1 MHDLLISGGTVHD
14 GLGSPGVTAD
24 VAITGDRVVAI
35 GRDLGAARRTIDATG
50 LEVTPGFIDAHS
62 HSDGVPFMDEPQP
75 FKLLQGVTTEIVGNC
90 GFSLAPLNEG
100 AAEHAREAWGELY
113 PGFEA
118 EPMTFADFI
127 ERAEAAG
134 PTNNLAALV
143 GHGTLRLCANGT
155 ARDAGPEAIAQMQAL
170 AEEAMEAGACG
181 LSSGLIY
188 VPGTYSDTDELAA
201 VATVAGRWGRPYTT
215 HMRNEADRVVNAI
228 EEAVE
233 IGRRGGCRV
242 QISHCK
248 VSGTPNWGRGEDLL
262 EAIRRGRVAG
272 VDVRGDQYPYTA
284 GSTFLAALLPPEALE
299 GGFDRIRAAAGDASA
314 RAQLL
319 ETFEPSSLWE
329 PAAPGRTTIVSHADR
344 SVIGRTLAEVA
355 AERQKDPF
363 EMLCGLVAEDP
374 SSHIVIHL
382 MDEADVTT
390 IMRDPL
396 VSIGSDN
403 GPPIG
408 MQHPRTWGTFPWLLG
423 EYVRRRGAISFEE
436 AVRKMTSANAQQFSL
451 SHRGVLQ
458 PGAIADLV
466 VLDAGAVDHPGTYDK
481 PDVEPVGID
490 YVMLGGEVVI
500 DGGAF
505 NGSRSGRMLRA
516 GKAV

>member
-14 GLGSPGVTAD
+14 GLGSPGTTAD

-35 GRDLGAARRTIDATG
+35 GRDLGSARRTIDATG
-50 LEVTPGFIDAHS
+50 LAVTPGFIDAHS
-62 HSDGVPFMDEPQP
+62 HSDGVPFMHEPQP

-90 GFSLAPLNEG
+90 GFSLAPLNEA

-113 PGFEA
+113 PGFEP
-118 EPMTFADFI
+118 EPMTFADFMR
-127 ERAEAAG
+127 RAEAAG

-155 ARDAGPEAIAQMQAL
+155 ARDAGPEAIAEMQAL
-170 AEEAMEAGACG
+170 AEEAMAAGACG

-215 HMRNEADRVVNAI
+215 HMRNEGDLVVDSI
-228 EEAVE
+228 DEAVE

-248 VSGTPNWGRGEDLL
+248 VSGTANWGRGEELL
-262 EAIRRGRVAG
+262 DAIRRGRLAG

-284 GSTFLAALLPPEALE
+284 GSTFLSALLPPAAFE
-299 GGFDRIRAAAGDASA
+299 GGFDRIRAAAGDAAA
-314 RAQLL
+314 RAALQAD
-319 ETFEPSSLWE
+319 FEPSTLWE
-329 PAAPGRTTIVSHADR
+329 PAAPGRTMIVSHSDR
-344 SVIGRTLAEVA
+344 SVIGRNLADVA
-355 AERQKDPF
+355 TERGKDPF
-363 EMLCGLVAEDP
+363 EMLCSLVADDP
-374 SSHIVIHL
+374 SAHIVIHL
-382 MDEADVTT
+382 MDEADVAT

-403 GPPIG
+403 GPPVG

-423 EYVRRRGAISFEE
+423 EYVRRRRELTFEE
-436 AVRKMTSANAQQFSL
+436 AVRKMTSANAAQFSL
-451 SHRGVLQ
+451 THRGVLQ
-458 PGAIADLV
+458 PGAIADVV
-466 VLDAGAVDHPGTYDK
+466 VLDASTVDHPGTYDN
-481 PDVEPVGID
+481 PDASPVG
-490 YVMLGGEVVI
+490 VLQVVLGGDVVV
-500 DGGAF
+500 DSGTFTGA
-505 NGSRSGRMLRA
+505 RAGRMLVPGER
-516 GKAV
+516 

>member
-1 MHDLLISGGTVHD
+1 MHDLLITGGTVHD
-14 GLGSPGVTAD
+14 GLGSAGRTAD
-24 VAITGDRVVAI
+24 VAIVGDRIVAI
-35 GRDLGAARRTIDATG
+35 GRGLGPARRTIDAAG

-75 FKLLQGVTTEIVGNC
+75 FKLLQGVTSEIVGNC

-100 AAEHAREAWGELY
+100 ASEHAREAWGELY
-113 PGFEA
+113 PGFEP
-118 EPMTFADFI
+118 EPMSFADFM
-127 ERAEAAG
+127 ERAAAAG

-155 ARDAGPEAIAQMQAL
+155 NREASPEAIAKMQEL
-170 AEEAMEAGACG
+170 AEEAMAAGAIG

-215 HMRNEADRVVNAI
+215 HMRNEGDRVVDAI
-228 EEAVE
+228 DEAVE

-248 VSGTPNWGRGEDLL
+248 VSGTANWGRAEDLL
-262 EAIRRGRVAG
+262 DAIRRGRLAG

-284 GSTFLAALLPPEALE
+284 GSTFLAALLPPAALE
-299 GGFDRIRAAAGDASA
+299 GGFDRIRAAAHDPVA
-314 RAQLL
+314 RAEL
-319 ETFEPSSLWE
+319 TGSFEPSSLWE
-329 PAAPGRTTIVSHADR
+329 PAAPGRTMIVSHADA
-344 SVIGRTLAEVA
+344 SVIGRTLSDLA
-355 AERQKDPF
+355 AERGKDPL
-363 EMLCGLVAEDP
+363 ETLCALVAEDP

-382 MDEADVTT
+382 MDEADVAK

-403 GPPIG
+403 GPPVG

-423 EYVRRRGAISFEE
+423 EYVRRRGELAFEE
-436 AVRKMTSANAQQFSL
+436 AVRKMTSANAAQFSL
-451 SHRGVLQ
+451 THRGVLQ
-458 PGAIADLV
+458 PGAIADVV
-466 VLDAGAVDHPGTYDK
+466 VLDAATIDHPGTYDN
-481 PDVEPVGID
+481 PDVAPVGVN
-490 YVMLGGEVVI
+490 YVVLGGEVVI

-505 NGSRSGRMLRA
+505 TGARSGRMLGA
-516 GKAV
+516 GSA

>member
-1 MHDLLISGGTVHD
+1 MHDLLISAGTVHY
-14 GLGSPGVTAD
+14 GLGGPGVTAD
-24 VAITGDRVVAI
+24 VAIRGDRIVAI
-35 GRDLGAARRTIDATG
+35 GHDLGAARRTIDADG
-50 LEVTPGFIDAHS
+50 RQVTPGFIDAHS

-90 GFSLAPLNEG
+90 GFSLAPLNDG
-100 AAEHAREAWGELY
+100 AADHAREAWGELY
-113 PGFEA
+113 PGFEP
-118 EPMTFADFI
+118 EPMTFADFM

-155 ARDAGPEAIAQMQAL
+155 ARHAGPEAIAEMQAL
-170 AEEAMEAGACG
+170 AEEAMAAGACG

-215 HMRNEADRVVNAI
+215 HMRNEADRVVDAI

-248 VSGTPNWGRGEDLL
+248 VSGTVNWGHAEDLL
-262 EAIRRGRVAG
+262 EAIRRGRLAG

-284 GSTFLAALLPPEALE
+284 GSTFLAALLPPAALE
-299 GGFDRIRAAAGDASA
+299 GGFDRIRAAATDPAA
-314 RAQLL
+314 RADLL
-319 ETFEPSSLWE
+319 ATFEPSSLWE
-329 PAAPGRTTIVSHADR
+329 PAAPGRTTIVSHADA
-344 SVIGRTLAEVA
+344 SVIGRTLADVA
-355 AERQKDPF
+355 ADHGAEPF
-363 EMLCGLVAEDP
+363 EMLCRLVAQDP
-374 SSHIVIHL
+374 SAHIVIHL

-396 VSIGSDN
+396 VSVGSDN
-403 GPPIG
+403 GPPVG

-436 AVRKMTSANAQQFSL
+436 AVRKMTSANAMQFSL
-451 SHRGVLQ
+451 WNRGVLQ
-458 PGAIADLV
+458 PGAIADVV
-466 VLDAGAVDHPGTYDK
+466 VLDAETVDHPGTYDK
-481 PDVEPVGID
+481 PDVAPVGVD
-490 YVMLGGEVVI
+490 HVMLAGQVVVDDGEFT
-500 DGGAF
+500 GA
-505 NGSRSGRMLRA
+505 RSGRMLRPGPA
-516 GKAV
+516 